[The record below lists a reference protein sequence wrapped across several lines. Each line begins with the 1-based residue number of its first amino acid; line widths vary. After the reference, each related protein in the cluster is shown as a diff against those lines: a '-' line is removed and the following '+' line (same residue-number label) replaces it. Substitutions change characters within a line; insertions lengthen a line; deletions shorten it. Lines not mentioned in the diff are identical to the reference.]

1 MTTNNLNTAQ
11 HLLRNRR
18 LFMKYAIIG
27 SGKIGTAL
35 ARIFARKNIQVAI
48 ANSRGPETL
57 ASLTE
62 ELGPSVVP
70 QSLQNAY
77 KAEMIFLAVPFPS
90 HRDVARQLNN
100 WTGRIVVD
108 LTNALHVPPEELG
121 GLLSS
126 EVLSQAFVGA
136 RLVKAFNHLPAAQL
150 GTSLEGQRQAVFI
163 SSNDADA
170 SAAVAVVATQL
181 GFAPVELGR
190 LDKGGAPLHVLGG
203 RPGGLLFQNLVKVA

>member
-108 LTNALHVPPEELG
+108 L
-121 GLLSS
+121 
-126 EVLSQAFVGA
+126 
-136 RLVKAFNHLPAAQL
+136 
-150 GTSLEGQRQAVFI
+150 
-163 SSNDADA
+163 
-170 SAAVAVVATQL
+170 
-181 GFAPVELGR
+181 
-190 LDKGGAPLHVLGG
+190 
-203 RPGGLLFQNLVKVA
+203 